1 MTRECILT
9 LLRIFMEKCLIL
21 SIRCVLLSF
30 LVFTVRRTVAAEDE
44 ASSTTW
50 DRIMLRCN
58 QAAPITSG
66 TRTVRVNATV
76 YKLHNIDRDKTIA
89 VIGID

>member
-1 MTRECILT
+1 MYTYAFAYLYGKMSYSINSVCLT
-9 LLRIFMEKCLIL
+9 
-21 SIRCVLLSF
+21 F
-30 LVFTVRRTVAAEDE
+30 LFGFYSRRTVAAEDE
-44 ASSTTW
+44 ASPTTW

>member
-1 MTRECILT
+1 MYTYAFAYLYGKMSYSINSVCLT
-9 LLRIFMEKCLIL
+9 
-21 SIRCVLLSF
+21 F
-30 LVFTVRRTVAAEDE
+30 LFGFYSTVAAEDE